1 MHKLV
6 KQNLTVFEKQKIE
19 NILTKI
25 FVLFLC
31 FIFSWEQT
39 LRFRFENFLI
49 NLKYK
54 DFRIDYI
61 KIKHLKCVISGVK
74 IRKYSFKNSSL
85 NQFLRF
91 KVFFNLSF
99 ITVFFYHLNTY

>member
-39 LRFRFENFLI
+39 LRFRFENKGTQYFLNSI
-49 NLKYK
+49 FLK
-54 DFRIDYI
+54 
-61 KIKHLKCVISGVK
+61 
-74 IRKYSFKNSSL
+74 
-85 NQFLRF
+85 
-91 KVFFNLSF
+91 
-99 ITVFFYHLNTY
+99 